1 MAFPPPHLAPSLK
14 HCRCTCGRAAK
25 TGTFQLPGSSNM
37 GTSVRTRRLEFQRP
51 KVRSCVSFW
60 YQDHQLISQT
70 CFLCQGLFSNCIRCI
85 EVQTIF
91 FPGTISQDLRV
102 PDHSCHA
109 ARGEEPRCSREAP
122 NKAHVRVQLWAHSEN
137 TLTWPHDPKKLY
149 LIDHNW
155 INSIIVL

>member
-1 MAFPPPHLAPSLK
+1 MQPSRKNGHIPTAWQLEHGNLSEDAEVGIPTPESEILRKLA
-14 HCRCTCGRAAK
+14 
-25 TGTFQLPGSSNM
+25 
-37 GTSVRTRRLEFQRP
+37 
-51 KVRSCVSFW
+51 KV
-60 YQDHQLISQT
+60 YSQIASDASKSK
-70 CFLCQGLFSNCIRCI
+70 QVFS
-85 EVQTIF
+85 
-91 FPGTISQDLRV
+91 PATISQDLRV